1 MLVLSSVKC
10 LVSLSVFLLVLGV
23 GVKLRVCV
31 GEYNGDS
38 GDSFCFL
45 CSGDLC
51 VLCSSVLLLLLVDAC
66 VLCLIFLSPVSIFSR
81 GSSVS
86 SSDVISVSLLLSS
99 SEENGLVLKNDW
111 FDGGDLDFDRD
122 GDLEGDR
129 VCDIF

>member
-1 MLVLSSVKC
+1 MLALSSVIC
-10 LVSLSVFLLVLGV
+10 LVSFSFFLLVLGV
-23 GVKLRVCV
+23 GVKLRVCL
-31 GEYNGDS
+31 GEYGDS
-38 GDSFCFL
+38 GDIFCFL

-86 SSDVISVSLLLSS
+86 SSDENDLL
-99 SEENGLVLKNDW
+99 LKNDW